1 MNTIHKYELLLTD
14 EQTIDTRVG
23 AIILSTIEQNGN
35 LVMYAMVDDQA
46 DVETLRVAVF
56 GTGNPVLL
64 SGDWRFVSTVPTASE
79 YVWHVFVE
87 RK

>member
-23 AIILSTIEQNGN
+23 AIVLSATEQNGS
-35 LVMYAMVDDQA
+35 LVLYAMVDDQA
-46 DVETLRVAVF
+46 EIDPLRVGIF
-56 GTGNPVLL
+56 GTGTPVLL
-64 SGDWRFVSTVPTASE
+64 SGDWRFVNTVPTDSG

>member
-14 EQTIDTRVG
+14 EQTIDTREG
-23 AIILSTIEQNGN
+23 AIVLSATEQNGS
-35 LVMYAMVDDQA
+35 LVIYAMVDDKA
-46 DVETLRVAVF
+46 DIVPLRVGIF

-64 SGDWRFVSTVPTASE
+64 SGDWRFVNTVPTSSG

-87 RK
+87 RN

>member
-46 DVETLRVAVF
+46 DVETVRVAVF

-64 SGDWRFVSTVPTASE
+64 SGDWRFVSTVPTASG

>member
-14 EQTIDTRVG
+14 EQTIDTRSG
-23 AIILSTIEQNGN
+23 AIVLSAIEQNGS
-35 LVMYAMVDDQA
+35 LVLYAMVDDQA
-46 DVETLRVAVF
+46 VIEPLRVGIF

-64 SGDWRFVSTVPTASE
+64 AGDWRFVNTVPTASG
-79 YVWHVFVE
+79 YVWHIFVE

>member
-23 AIILSTIEQNGN
+23 AIILSTIEENGN

-46 DVETLRVAVF
+46 DVETVRVAVF

-64 SGDWRFVSTVPTASE
+64 SGDWRFVNTVPTASGH
-79 YVWHVFVE
+79 VWHVFVE